1 MNSPMSIEK
10 AILSGFVHPRL
21 TRREALRRTAGGFG
35 LLGLSSLLV
44 ADSNPL
50 APKQPHFSARAKRI
64 IYLVM
69 NGGMSHVDTFDP
81 KPMLA
86 KYNGQPM
93 PGGPPKTE
101 RSTGNL
107 FASPFSFRKYG
118 QSGIEVSELFPGI
131 GGLIDDFC
139 VIRSM
144 WTEVPNHEP
153 SLFMFNTG
161 AIQPGRPSLGS
172 WLMYGLGSENRNLPG
187 FVVLCPGMP
196 VVGLP
201 LWSSAFLPAVFQGI
215 FLKNTD
221 ADPYKLIQNMRA
233 KSEIGTQ
240 RQQLDLLS
248 ELNREHLAS
257 RSGDTQLEASIEAME
272 TAFRMQTEAPEAFD
286 IRKEKPETLARY
298 GDTEIGRSCLL
309 ARRLVERGV
318 RMVQVYYGNSQ
329 PWDSHEDILS
339 HKRLAR
345 NTDPAVASLVQDLKD
360 RDMLKDTVVVLGTEF
375 GRTPAV
381 ENGANTKLHFGR
393 DHNSYGYSIA
403 LAGGGIKG
411 GTVYGATDEFG
422 YRAAENPVH
431 PHDVNA
437 TLLHLLGLD
446 HTRLTYRYSGRD
458 FRLTDVHGSVLRE
471 ILS

>member
-1 MNSPMSIEK
+1 MSTESGTRLLHG
-10 AILSGFVHPRL
+10 AIHPRW
-21 TRREALRRTAGGFG
+21 TRRQALQRMAGGFG
-35 LLGLSSLLV
+35 MLALESLLH
-44 ADSNPL
+44 AETGAF
-50 APKQPHFSARAKRI
+50 APKPTDFPAKARRI

-69 NGGMSHVDTFDP
+69 NGGMSHVDTLDP
-81 KPMLA
+81 KPMLS

-93 PGGPPKTE
+93 PGGAPKTE

-107 FASPFSFRKYG
+107 FASPFAFRKGG
-118 QSGIEVSELFPGI
+118 QSGIEVSEIFPRV
-131 GGLIDDFC
+131 GGLIDEFC

-196 VVGLP
+196 VVGSP
-201 LWSSAFLPAVFQGI
+201 LWSSAFLPAVFQGT

-221 ADPYKLIQNMRA
+221 SDPYKLIRNIKPQA
-233 KSEIGTQ
+233 SVKSQQ
-240 RQQLDLLS
+240 RQVELLAAI
-248 ELNREHLAS
+248 NREHLAA
-257 RSGDTQLEASIEAME
+257 RSGDNQLEASIESME
-272 TAFRMQTEAPEAFD
+272 TAFRMQAEAPDAFD
-286 IRKEKPETLARY
+286 IRKEKPQTLARY

-329 PWDSHEDILS
+329 PWDNHEDITV
-339 HKRLAR
+339 HKRLASGA
-345 NTDPAVASLVQDLKD
+345 DSAVASLIEDLRD
-360 RDMLKDTVVVLGTEF
+360 RDMLRDTLVVLGTEF

-381 ENGANTKLHFGR
+381 ENGSTTKVHFGR

-411 GTVYGATDEFG
+411 GTAYGATDDFG
-422 YRAAENPVH
+422 YRASVNPVH

-458 FRLTDVHGSVLRE
+458 FRLTDVHGKVIRD
-471 ILS
+471 ILA

>member
-1 MNSPMSIEK
+1 MSTEPRNTHPGYI
-10 AILSGFVHPRL
+10 HPRW
-21 TRREALRRTAGGFG
+21 TRREALERMAGGFG
-35 LLGLSSLLV
+35 MLSVAGLLHAETS
-44 ADSNPL
+44 PF
-50 APKQPHFSARAKRI
+50 APKPTHFPPKAKRI

-81 KPMLA
+81 KPALT

-93 PGGPPKTE
+93 PGGAPKTE

-107 FASPFSFRKYG
+107 FASPFEFRKCG
-118 QSGIEVSELFPGI
+118 QSGTEVSSIFPRV
-131 GGLIDDFC
+131 GGLIDEFC
-139 VIRSM
+139 IIRSM

-161 AIQPGRPSLGS
+161 TIQPGRPSLGS
-172 WLMYGLGSENRNLPG
+172 WLMYGLGSESRNLPG

-196 VVGLP
+196 VVGSP
-201 LWSSAFLPAVFQGI
+201 LWSSAFLPPVFQGT
-215 FLKNTD
+215 FLKNTET
-221 ADPYKLIQNMRA
+221 DPYKLIRNIQPQVS
-233 KSEIGTQ
+233 SEKQ
-240 RQQLDLLS
+240 RRQVDLLAA
-248 ELNREHLAS
+248 LNRDHLAA
-257 RSGDTQLEASIEAME
+257 RPGDTQLEASIESME
-272 TAFRMQTEAPEAFD
+272 TAFRMQSEAPDAFD
-286 IRKEKPETLARY
+286 IRKEKLETLARY

-329 PWDSHEDILS
+329 PWDSHEDIMV
-339 HKRLAR
+339 HKRLASSA
-345 NTDPAVASLVQDLKD
+345 DSAVASLVEDLKQ
-360 RDMLKDTVVVLGTEF
+360 RDMLRDTLVVLGTEF

-381 ENGANTKLHFGR
+381 ENGSTTKVHFGR

-403 LAGGGIKG
+403 LAGGGIRG
-411 GTVYGATDEFG
+411 GMVYGATDDFG
-422 YRAAENPVH
+422 YRAADKPVH

-458 FRLTDVHGSVLRE
+458 FRLTDIHGNV
-471 ILS
+471 IPAIIA

>member
-1 MNSPMSIEK
+1 MSINA
-10 AILSGFVHPRL
+10 AIHPRFSRRQALQRLASGFGMLACSQLLHGETNPFAPRATHHP
-21 TRREALRRTAGGFG
+21 A
-35 LLGLSSLLV
+35 
-44 ADSNPL
+44 
-50 APKQPHFSARAKRI
+50 KAKRI

-81 KPMLA
+81 KPMLS

-107 FASPFSFRKYG
+107 FASPFAFRRYG
-118 QSGIEVSELFPGI
+118 QSGVDVSDLFPRVGS
-131 GGLIDDFC
+131 LIDDFC

-161 AIQPGRPSLGS
+161 TIQPGRPSFGS
-172 WLMYGLGSENRNLPG
+172 WLMYGLGSESRNLPG

-196 VVGLP
+196 VVGSP
-201 LWSSAFLPAVFQGI
+201 LWSSAFLPAVFQGT

-221 ADPYKLIQNMRA
+221 SDPYKLIRNIKPQDGP
-233 KSEIGTQ
+233 EEQ
-240 RQQLDLLS
+240 WRQVKLLS
-248 ELNREHLAS
+248 ELNRQHLDA
-257 RSGDTQLEASIEAME
+257 RPGDTQLEASIDAME
-272 TAFRMQTEAPEAFD
+272 TAFRMQTEAPDAFD
-286 IRKEKPETLARY
+286 IRKEKPETMARY
-298 GDTEIGRSCLL
+298 GDTEIGRSCVL
-309 ARRLVERGV
+309 ARRLIERGV
-318 RMVQVYYGNSQ
+318 RMVQIYHGNSQ
-329 PWDSHEDILS
+329 PWDSHEDIMV
-339 HKRLAR
+339 HKRLAAEV
-345 NTDPAVASLVQDLKD
+345 DPAVAALVEDLKA
-360 RDMLKDTVVVLGTEF
+360 RDMLRDTIVVLGTEF

-381 ENGANTKLHFGR
+381 ENGSTTKVHFGR

-403 LAGGGIKG
+403 LAGGGIRG
-411 GTVYGATDEFG
+411 GMAYGATDDFG
-422 YRAAENPVH
+422 YRASDKLVH

-458 FRLTDVHGSVLRE
+458 FRLTDVHGSVIRD
-471 ILS
+471 ITT

>member
-1 MNSPMSIEK
+1 MLTNH
-10 AILSGFVHPRL
+10 AIPAAVHPRW
-21 TRREALRRTAGGFG
+21 TRREALARLAGGFG
-35 LLGLSSLLV
+35 LSALAGMLE
-44 ADSNPL
+44 AETNPF
-50 APKQPHFSARAKRI
+50 APKPPHFAPKAKRI

-81 KPMLA
+81 KPQLTRF
-86 KYNGQPM
+86 NGQPM
-93 PGGPPKTE
+93 PGGAPKTE

-107 FASPFSFRKYG
+107 FASPFKFSPRG
-118 QSGIEVSELFPGI
+118 QSGIEVSELFPRV

-161 AIQPGRPSLGS
+161 TIQPGRPSLGS
-172 WLMYGLGSENRNLPG
+172 WLMYGLGSESRDLPG

-196 VVGLP
+196 VVGSP
-201 LWSSAFLPAVFQGI
+201 LWSSAFLPAVFQGT
-215 FLKNTD
+215 FLKNTET
-221 ADPYKLIQNMRA
+221 DPYKLIQNIRA
-233 KSEIGTQ
+233 QSPPAQQ
-240 RQQLDLLS
+240 RRQLDLLKQ
-248 ELNREHLAS
+248 LNQDHAAARP
-257 RSGDTQLEASIEAME
+257 GDSQLEASIEAME

-298 GDTEIGRSCLL
+298 GDSEIGRSCLL

-329 PWDSHEDILS
+329 PWDNHEDILVL
-339 HKRLAR
+339 KRLCGR
-345 NTDPAVASLVQDLKD
+345 TDPAVASLIEDLKE
-360 RDMLKDTVVVLGTEF
+360 RDMLRDTLVVLGTEF

-381 ENGANTKLHFGR
+381 ENGSSTRLHYGR
-393 DHNSYGYSIA
+393 DHNSYGYSVA

-411 GTVYGATDEFG
+411 GTVYGATDDFG
-422 YRAAENPVH
+422 YRAQDKPVH
-431 PHDVNA
+431 PHDLNA
-437 TLLHLLGLD
+437 TLLHQLGLD
-446 HTRLTYRYSGRD
+446 HTKLTHRYSGRD
-458 FRLTDVHGSVLRE
+458 FRLTDVHGTVLRE